1 MRLKATWLAEDMIF
15 EAGQRWISE
24 TEGPALV
31 QLSSGEK
38 GRRAVGS
45 RLAASSRA
53 VSFTGA
59 FASVMMMYVPVYVTY
74 VYTHARGKQETQIN
88 RSNNNSKQ
96 TMCIY
101 IYIYY
106 MCMCIIYIYIYIYI
120 YTYTVLY
127 TCSEATSHRTM
138 GAAGHCLTASWLGG
152 LLLMWGLLI
161 CSCDGIMW

>member
-106 MCMCIIYIYIYIYI
+106 MCMCIIYIYIYVHGIVY
-120 YTYTVLY
+120 VQRSDVAPNHGCCRPLPDRKLAGG
-127 TCSEATSHRTM
+127 SAADV
-138 GAAGHCLTASWLGG
+138 GASNLFV
-152 LLLMWGLLI
+152 
-161 CSCDGIMW
+161 